1 MPRGVEVATA
11 RASGGVVTL
20 SDFREMLADLTVPAV
35 VAFLVACAVL
45 GGFNGC
51 GCSVR
56 VTSKEAR

>member
-1 MPRGVEVATA
+1 VN
-11 RASGGVVTL
+11 L
-20 SDFREMLADLTVPAV
+20 SDLREPLADLTVPAV

-56 VTSKEAR
+56 VTSRETAR